1 MHDVQ
6 DELSNLERQRE
17 STHRIVN
24 EIDRQIGGLSSQLD
38 RNTAELILATDNL
51 AERNAVLERRL
62 IDIYKRG
69 QLYVYQVLLTVESF
83 GDLVS
88 RYKYLYLTSQQD
100 RQLVGEVEALRNRIA
115 AQRNNVL
122 EVRTQLDRTKE
133 EREAELKR
141 YGTLVD
147 EGAKRMQA
155 LKRSAKN
162 TDAAALDPGEGRVA
176 THVAAGD
183 GRQAARERD
192 GARRG
197 AWRRARR
204 QAHSPPPT
212 SASSTGRSRAR
223 SSTSS
228 AATRCRAAA

>member
-1 MHDVQ
+1 VHDVGE
-6 DELSNLERQRE
+6 ELSNLERQRE

-51 AERNAVLERRL
+51 AERNAVLQRRL

-88 RYKYLYLTSQQD
+88 RYKYLFLTSQQD
-100 RQLVGEVEALRNRIA
+100 RQLVSEVESLRNRIA

-141 YGTLVD
+141 YGTSSTSAPSGCRRSS
-147 EGAKRMQA
+147 GAPR
-155 LKRSAKN
+155 
-162 TDAAALDPGEGRVA
+162 TP
-176 THVAAGD
+176 THSCPRWRRTRRGSP
-183 GRQAARERD
+183 RCWPPRTSAART
-192 GARRG
+192 RRRAPPPA
-197 AWRRARR
+197 AWRRRR
-204 QAHSPPPT
+204 DPSPRPT
-212 SASSTGRSRAR
+212 WASSTGRCRAR

-228 AATRCRAAA
+228 AATRCRAAG